1 MKEGSVMPTAKVVF
15 ATITGNNEDIA
26 DIISDNLEDQGFEIE
41 QIEISQAEI
50 EDFEEADICVICPYT
65 YDEGALPDEGLD
77 FYDDLKEDAQLDGKV
92 YGVAGSGD
100 TFYEGFYCTAVDDF
114 SNAMKGA
121 NAIQGA
127 PDLKIN
133 LAPDSNE
140 DLAALDDFSK
150 KLVETYQ
157 EQQK

>member
-1 MKEGSVMPTAKVVF
+1 MPTAKVVF

-92 YGVAGSGD
+92 YGVTGSGD

-133 LAPDSNE
+133 LAPDSDE

-157 EQQK
+157 KQQK

>member
-1 MKEGSVMPTAKVVF
+1 MPTAKVVF

-77 FYDDLKEDAQLDGKV
+77 FYDDFGFIN
-92 YGVAGSGD
+92 S
-100 TFYEGFYCTAVDDF
+100 FYNGRVW
-114 SNAMKGA
+114 
-121 NAIQGA
+121 
-127 PDLKIN
+127 
-133 LAPDSNE
+133 
-140 DLAALDDFSK
+140 
-150 KLVETYQ
+150 
-157 EQQK
+157 

>member
-1 MKEGSVMPTAKVVF
+1 MPTAKVVF

-50 EDFEEADICVICPYT
+50 EDFEEAAICVICPYT

-77 FYDDLKEDAQLDGKV
+77 FYDDLKEEAQLDGRV

-100 TFYEGFYCTAVDDF
+100 TFSEGLYCTAVDDF
-114 SNAMKGA
+114 STAMKGA

-133 LAPDSNE
+133 LAPDSDE

>member
-1 MKEGSVMPTAKVVF
+1 MPTAKVVF

-26 DIISDNLEDQGFEIE
+26 DIISDNLEDQGFGIE

-77 FYDDLKEDAQLDGKV
+77 FYDDLKEEAQLDGKV

-133 LAPDSNE
+133 LAPDSDE

>member
-77 FYDDLKEDAQLDGKV
+77 FYDDLKEEAQLDGKV

-133 LAPDSNE
+133 LAPDSDE